1 MVRSFG
7 CEVIDVGSRELERI
21 MLGIRLREG
30 VALASLGD
38 RPSGPPAGRP
48 DIARATPPTWCPSW
62 PASWPMDCLKAGA
75 AIRGCAVLTLRG
87 PLMADT
93 VTRTLP
99 QCACKAATAGGR
111 ETRASCA
118 AGRREVYIGKGL
130 LTSESVY

>member
-48 DIARATPPTWCPSW
+48 DIARATPPHLVPVV
-62 PASWPMDCLKAGA
+62 AGLVA
-75 AIRGCAVLTLRG
+75 DGLLESGRRHKGLRG
-87 PLMADT
+87 PRPVL
-93 VTRTLP
+93 L
-99 QCACKAATAGGR
+99 AGER
-111 ETRASCA
+111 S
-118 AGRREVYIGKGL
+118 
-130 LTSESVY
+130 TSARGS